1 MSLRDVR
8 FDILN
13 IIDLNPSWIENLN
26 YNPLEAIV
34 KHGKSHH
41 LLTFLEDVYGFRKD
55 NPVMSEIR
63 YFHYKSP
70 YVDTI
75 FKDLKLK
82 SLGISKINSA
92 DMDIILDIL
101 TLLAKINHFKIY
113 NKNHI
118 DQLCK
123 EINKSRLI
131 DKVSILRVRAMFLY
145 YMNKLGYENIFS
157 DRSLKKIEE
166 YQNSDGGWPAEALSE
181 KKDSDVFT
189 TLFIYRTF
197 IMNNLW
203 SAKPFLEKARS
214 YLLLNHLNSEHS
226 NEEMDKW
233 NRIYS
238 GYKKNNVFEGGT
250 ILLLESLIL
259 GKNNDLSKIKSISKW
274 LKDLQFNDGF
284 FPYHAK
290 LKSEK
295 NISSTIKI
303 LSLIKKSHLL
313 K

>member
-1 MSLRDVR
+1 MDK
-8 FDILN
+8 F
-13 IIDLNPSWIENLN
+13 
-26 YNPLEAIV
+26 
-34 KHGKSHH
+34 
-41 LLTFLEDVYGFRKD
+41 
-55 NPVMSEIR
+55 
-63 YFHYKSP
+63 
-70 YVDTI
+70 
-75 FKDLKLK
+75 
-82 SLGISKINSA
+82 ISQTDS
-92 DMDIILDIL
+92 
-101 TLLAKINHFKIY
+101 
-113 NKNHI
+113 
-118 DQLCK
+118 
-123 EINKSRLI
+123 
-131 DKVSILRVRAMFLY
+131 
-145 YMNKLGYENIFS
+145 
-157 DRSLKKIEE
+157 SLKKIEE

-181 KKDSDVFT
+181 QKDSDVFT

-259 GKNNDLSKIKSISKW
+259 GKNNDLSKIKSISRW
-274 LKDLQFNDGF
+274 LKDLQFSDGF